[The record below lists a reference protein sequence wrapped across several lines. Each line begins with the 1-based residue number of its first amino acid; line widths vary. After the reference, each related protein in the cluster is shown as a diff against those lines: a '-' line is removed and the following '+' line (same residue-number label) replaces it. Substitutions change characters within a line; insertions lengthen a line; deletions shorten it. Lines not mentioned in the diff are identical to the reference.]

1 MKEKEKR
8 AKYRIINS
16 DKTILNAGT
25 GLNSWFFLE
34 DAREIVDYS
43 KGQKIVEHDG
53 MDILWEIL

>member
-1 MKEKEKR
+1 MKEKR

-25 GLNSWFFLE
+25 GLNSWFFLK
-34 DAREIVDYS
+34 DARKIVDYS